1 LERARERAAVCF
13 FARVDFDFRD
23 LETVGFFDKKLLEK

>member
-1 LERARERAAVCF
+1 VRARAAGF

-23 LETVGFFDKKLLEK
+23 LETVRFFDKKSLEK